1 MKHMKDMLITS
12 QQLARPTLARSRS
25 QLEII
30 KPSVRLAAHTH
41 SYKGL
46 ERRGGDRPPE
56 RMRLGNLVTEFMT
69 SILVQ
74 PTEML
79 LRRDGGMAPFP
90 SNLFFS
96 IDP

>member
-79 LRRDGGMAPFP
+79 LPRDGMAPFP
-90 SNLFFS
+90 SNLFFP